1 MNIHNLIIFWCHLDG
16 SRNGARWTVE
26 EEIPKKVLLVIMM
39 LCLLDVYIMW
49 SFRKFTLSK
58 KEWGHTVDKGRV
70 MI

>member
-1 MNIHNLIIFWCHLDG
+1 
-16 SRNGARWTVE
+16 
-26 EEIPKKVLLVIMM
+26 MM